1 LKNLTKSKK
10 AAPMAFGAGFLF
22 ILSAVQFSNLSL
34 TFLGYRLNQLILSG
48 PVDCH
53 PPIRSPAKKQFV
65 NLLQTFF
72 ELFYILRLD
81 YRKNA
86 DNLSPSRRKI
96 GKSATHP
103 AKGEVMY
110 YQPRVIDK
118 DGKLKAGIA
127 AIEAA
132 TGLKKSV
139 IVAKLIREGLKKATK
154 ATPELKDIL
163 EKED

>member
-1 LKNLTKSKK
+1 
-10 AAPMAFGAGFLF
+10 
-22 ILSAVQFSNLSL
+22 
-34 TFLGYRLNQLILSG
+34 
-48 PVDCH
+48 
-53 PPIRSPAKKQFV
+53 
-65 NLLQTFF
+65 
-72 ELFYILRLD
+72 
-81 YRKNA
+81 
-86 DNLSPSRRKI
+86 
-96 GKSATHP
+96 
-103 AKGEVMY
+103 MY

>member
-1 LKNLTKSKK
+1 MHRDPVDENRRVGVCENRENRRITLCTAKK
-10 AAPMAFGAGFLF
+10 ATYK
-22 ILSAVQFSNLSL
+22 I
-34 TFLGYRLNQLILSG
+34 TR
-48 PVDCH
+48 
-53 PPIRSPAKKQFV
+53 KKQFV

-72 ELFYILRLD
+72 EFFYILRLD
-81 YRKNA
+81 CRQKA
-86 DNLSPSRRKI
+86 GNLSPSRRKI

-154 ATPELKDIL
+154 ATPELKDII